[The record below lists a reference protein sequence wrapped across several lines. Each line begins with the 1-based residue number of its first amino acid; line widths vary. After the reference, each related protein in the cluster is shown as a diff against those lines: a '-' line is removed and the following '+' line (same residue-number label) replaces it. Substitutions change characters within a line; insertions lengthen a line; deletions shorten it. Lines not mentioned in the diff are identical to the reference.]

1 MIDVVI
7 PTKSNQQGLTRLLGQ
22 LSSDA
27 GIDSIFVVAD
37 GERAI
42 EMVASIE
49 KPSNTIT
56 THVELG
62 MGIHVMWNLGMDL
75 STRGNHVCFI
85 NDDVSIEAKC
95 MSVMAGVLERHPE
108 VGLLTPNSVG
118 VTLPEFSEATG
129 FAGFCMMLAADLCPQ
144 FRFDER
150 MKWWYGDNDIITWVN
165 SIGRKTGYTGL
176 TSCSENQSY
185 TINHDP
191 PANFHELIAEDARI
205 FGEKWGR

>member
-7 PTKSNQQGLTRLLGQ
+7 PTKSNVHGLTRLLGQ
-22 LSSDA
+22 LSADA
-27 GIDSIFVVAD
+27 GIEHIFVVAD
-37 GERAI
+37 GDKAI

-49 KPSNTIT
+49 KPSNVVT

-75 STRGNHVCFI
+75 STRGNHICFV
-85 NDDVSIEAKC
+85 NDDVSIAANC
-95 MSVMAGVLERHPE
+95 MSVMAEVLGRNPE
-108 VGLLTPNSVG
+108 IGLLAPNATG
-118 VTLPEFSEATG
+118 VVLPEFSQSSG
-129 FAGFCMMLAADLCPQ
+129 FAGFCMMLASDLCPQ

-165 SIGRKTGYTGL
+165 SIGRQTGFTGL
-176 TSCSENQSY
+176 TTCSENQSY

-191 PANFHELIAEDARI
+191 PENFQQLIQEDARI